1 MAFSGSGLIGDHRM
15 CLKATMVV
23 KPGIW
28 KFHRD
33 THIEIKKEISIAIDC
48 TYFIIS
54 IWQAWIV
61 VDICLAAKRW
71 GEYSPLLI
79 VLVYGSQ
86 KTENIFPSKKVLEI
100 KLLKRNCVTLAAQKW
115 VVLANHFDQRTRK
128 VLFTYIRDSRKIH
141 TAPSLPPS
149 FEDALL
155 SLSLLDSIMFLFF

>member
-1 MAFSGSGLIGDHRM
+1 M
-15 CLKATMVV
+15 
-23 KPGIW
+23 
-28 KFHRD
+28 
-33 THIEIKKEISIAIDC
+33 
-48 TYFIIS
+48 
-54 IWQAWIV
+54 
-61 VDICLAAKRW
+61 DICLAAKRW

-79 VLVYGSQ
+79 VLVYSTQ

-128 VLFTYIRDSRKIH
+128 VLFTYIRDSKIIH

-155 SLSLLDSIMFLFF
+155 SLSLLDSIIFFIFFSLEFFNWDISLQHCLLIVHVLQKRLVGTNDFKTSALEYDFEPDLRNNYYYV

>member
-1 MAFSGSGLIGDHRM
+1 
-15 CLKATMVV
+15 MVV

-100 KLLKRNCVTLAAQKW
+100 KLLKRNCVTLAARKW
-115 VVLANHFDQRTRK
+115 GVLAKHFNQRTRK
-128 VLFTYIRDSRKIH
+128 VLFTCVEYSNTLHVFITFVTQNR
-141 TAPSLPPS
+141 PVPPS
-149 FEDALL
+149 HLRRCLVISF
-155 SLSLLDSIMFLFF
+155 SIRFDNFFYFFS